1 MKESSELI
9 QFSIYKINVEKVEE
23 TISLKEDENINDI
36 KSKIIEYLRNCIKK
50 GRDNVLISDYD
61 EFTLMLIKSKRN
73 PIWKNMV
80 EYMINNGKI
89 IEDIDNKKIINE
101 STSYILFTIVDNKI
115 YAMTGGRG
123 ANYISKF
130 IEKIMAYI

>member
-50 GRDNVLISDYD
+50 QGCYGIR
-61 EFTLMLIKSKRN
+61 
-73 PIWKNMV
+73 
-80 EYMINNGKI
+80 
-89 IEDIDNKKIINE
+89 
-101 STSYILFTIVDNKI
+101 
-115 YAMTGGRG
+115 
-123 ANYISKF
+123 
-130 IEKIMAYI
+130 

>member
-89 IEDIDNKKIINE
+89 I
-101 STSYILFTIVDNKI
+101 
-115 YAMTGGRG
+115 
-123 ANYISKF
+123 
-130 IEKIMAYI
+130 